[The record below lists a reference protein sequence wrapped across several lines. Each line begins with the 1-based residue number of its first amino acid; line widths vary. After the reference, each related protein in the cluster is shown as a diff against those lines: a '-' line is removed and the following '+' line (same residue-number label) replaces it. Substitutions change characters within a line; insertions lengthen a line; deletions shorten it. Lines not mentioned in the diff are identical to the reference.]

1 MMGAP
6 DDQPDT
12 PALPVIAQTDG
23 APGDPDNL
31 DVTTVLSP
39 SKFLLYAAGTPENAA
54 NHAYSSQELKL
65 DPTTQSFPGQ
75 QTSIYR
81 MFPGSKSQQ
90 LGPDT
95 AIISLNQNL
104 AAIAA
109 TQAAK
114 GPIDVRLNYR
124 LVAAVWMDKPALFG
138 LGADGKGMS
147 LQNDDGTNPLVLAAV
162 ADGGVSSGL
171 NEGTFCGTP
180 LGPNGASGNVAAGWS
195 SNTVPGCATRADVL
209 AQGPSPAQ
217 AIEKDFLASGTDSP
231 FSILGGEDR
240 LSSTSMESF
249 TQAPDSFPNCFSCH
263 NTQPI
268 TTNGT
273 PSYRDSTAEV
283 LLPRPALI
291 NVKSHVLGVHLAG
304 VRRSGERTRVD
315 LPRLRDRE
323 RPGGEAV
330 KRGERAG
337 GSMRVRATRVRRIAS
352 AGLCAAAALLCASTG
367 EGADKSDKG
376 KRLAQPN
383 QCEATWRDAQERS
396 DAGRLRQ
403 ARDLFLECARPS
415 CGSVFVKQCVTKLTQ
430 LEADIPTIVPLAT
443 DEAGSPVVNVQVKA
457 DGEVVALKLDGRAL
471 AMDPGLHE
479 LSFSTWEHGVFAT
492 EKVMIVEG
500 QRNRPIAV
508 SFRKPDAARAG
519 AIAAAPGAVSS
530 SAPDK
535 SAPEKGA
542 SDANASVRPAS
553 DVAPAAPLAT
563 SHEASGGVLPARRGR
578 SAFPFLLGGVGLA
591 SVGAGAL
598 MTYWGNKDNT
608 ALKSCSPNC
617 ASSDVAHIH
626 ELYLASDITFAAGA
640 AALGLAGVLL
650 LTGHS
655 SSDGGPARTTTG
667 LAVQPTPSGAFA
679 SWTGTF

>member
-1 MMGAP
+1 
-6 DDQPDT
+6 
-12 PALPVIAQTDG
+12 
-23 APGDPDNL
+23 
-31 DVTTVLSP
+31 VTV
-39 SKFLLYAAGTPENAA
+39 
-54 NHAYSSQELKL
+54 
-65 DPTTQSFPGQ
+65 
-75 QTSIYR
+75 
-81 MFPGSKSQQ
+81 
-90 LGPDT
+90 
-95 AIISLNQNL
+95 
-104 AAIAA
+104 
-109 TQAAK
+109 
-114 GPIDVRLNYR
+114 
-124 LVAAVWMDKPALFG
+124 
-138 LGADGKGMS
+138 
-147 LQNDDGTNPLVLAAV
+147 
-162 ADGGVSSGL
+162 
-171 NEGTFCGTP
+171 
-180 LGPNGASGNVAAGWS
+180 
-195 SNTVPGCATRADVL
+195 
-209 AQGPSPAQ
+209 
-217 AIEKDFLASGTDSP
+217 
-231 FSILGGEDR
+231 
-240 LSSTSMESF
+240 
-249 TQAPDSFPNCFSCH
+249 
-263 NTQPI
+263 
-268 TTNGT
+268 
-273 PSYRDSTAEV
+273 
-283 LLPRPALI
+283 
-291 NVKSHVLGVHLAG
+291 
-304 VRRSGERTRVD
+304 
-315 LPRLRDRE
+315 
-323 RPGGEAV
+323 
-330 KRGERAG
+330 
-337 GSMRVRATRVRRIAS
+337 
-352 AGLCAAAALLCASTG
+352 LLCASTS
-367 EGADKSDKG
+367 EGADKSDKSDKSDKG

-403 ARDLFLECARPS
+403 ARDLFLECARPM

-471 AMDPGLHE
+471 PMDPGLHE

-500 QRNRPIAV
+500 QRNRQIAV
-508 SFRKPDAARAG
+508 SFRKADAARAG
-519 AIAAAPGAVSS
+519 VIAAAPGAVSS

-535 SAPEKGA
+535 SALEKGA
-542 SDANASVRPAS
+542 SDSSASVRPAS
-553 DVAPAAPLAT
+553 DVAPAAA

-655 SSDGGPARTTTG
+655 SSDGGPPRTTTG